1 MCEIID
7 FLYFVQ
13 LFGESVP
20 TIIIESYIGINA
32 LFWSQKC
39 LYRLRTSIY
48 FQKFQGHLMAKV
60 NSELSGYETTYWQHT
75 EPIQSG
81 LLT

>member
-1 MCEIID
+1 M
-7 FLYFVQ
+7 
-13 LFGESVP
+13 P
-20 TIIIESYIGINA
+20 AIIIETYIGSNA
-32 LFWSQKC
+32 LIRSQEW
-39 LYRLRTSIY
+39 LHRLQTSIY
-48 FQKFQGHLMAKV
+48 FQKFRGQLMAKV